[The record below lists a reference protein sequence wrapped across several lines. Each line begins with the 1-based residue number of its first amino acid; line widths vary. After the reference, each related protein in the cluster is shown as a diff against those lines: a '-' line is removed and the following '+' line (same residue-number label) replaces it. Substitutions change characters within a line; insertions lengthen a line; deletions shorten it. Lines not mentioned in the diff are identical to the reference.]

1 MLLRAEHLTRR
12 FMIKKNQI
20 SALDDFNISI
30 ELKKGISAFVGP
42 NGSGKTTLFKILC
55 GLLLPTSGE
64 IYLDDELIKKKLKRN
79 DISMIVSGDRNLFQR
94 NTVLENAIYYSVL
107 RGENIANIKEKIYYY
122 AKLLN
127 CEMLLNRWI
136 EGLSSGERKK
146 ASLLSG
152 ICSGGP
158 ILLIDEPTWGLD
170 IDAILA
176 LQEMIKIIEEET
188 QYSILISSHDV
199 LFLSKIACQYAFMR
213 EGKCLY
219 TVQHELESDELV
231 ELYKKVGECDVS
243 ILL

>member
-122 AKLLN
+122 AKLLK
-127 CEMLLNRWI
+127 L
-136 EGLSSGERKK
+136 
-146 ASLLSG
+146 
-152 ICSGGP
+152 
-158 ILLIDEPTWGLD
+158 
-170 IDAILA
+170 
-176 LQEMIKIIEEET
+176 
-188 QYSILISSHDV
+188 
-199 LFLSKIACQYAFMR
+199 
-213 EGKCLY
+213 
-219 TVQHELESDELV
+219 
-231 ELYKKVGECDVS
+231 
-243 ILL
+243 